1 MTWDT
6 ERAMGTMKPILGL
19 ILCGFFVSASAFDQE
34 TVDKMAAAAAAA
46 VWKVKQAAE
55 VSALQEG
62 NHLSIERRGWIPIQS
77 CKSDIIQNH
86 MECQNAHDGVIND
99 STGWAYGPPVL
110 PTSVVFTLFK
120 PAKVNRVGIKF
131 MFRNSDGVA
140 KKFQIFLK
148 KGEKWVEPQVR
159 VEGFTSAVTSGS
171 VVELK
176 FPSKSVDIAFAREND
191 VTAVR
196 ITVHSAFSKK
206 GNSVFSEVFVQ
217 NIPEGN
223 CTTVGGLQPNY
234 PCIFPF
240 VNRYSNAVH
249 YSCTTDQGFPPWC
262 ATRVNNNGKMTD
274 YKYIGFCDQSCE
286 VEELST
292 CYTTNSRNT
301 EKAFEDSNIERRTC
315 IFPFLLSTEL
325 AEKTGKP
332 KDKWYTECVQREN
345 SVPVCA
351 TTVND
356 HGVMIDYGACGPECP
371 NSPIASQCIA
381 ASGST
386 GKGSRCVFPSCDS
399 NEKKLILGCTAE
411 GKCPTAVKKELKH
424 IDNEWGFCHEK
435 DSCDK
440 NECITVGGARTG
452 EACRF
457 PFRNPWTKE
466 MHYNCTTARL
476 EEEEGDGD
484 KYPSAPW
491 CAVDTKE
498 NALMVD
504 KSWGFCSKK
513 CPVEKQN
520 NCFIQHQPNDDYRL
534 KDMKRCIFPFKYND
548 MTYTQCTYVK
558 GTLKCPSEVDEKTG
572 IAEEK
577 HMEPCGASLSCYD
590 SITIGGNPIREGA
603 IAVGSYANKG
613 SKDLEVVFTFE
624 TGIEDSS
631 ESNWAVEASVTAGF
645 EAYGVSVEASI
656 TAGGGG
662 GSAASST
669 SHQSHSLTYKIPP
682 KTKVVLYQQ
691 VFSSG
696 NFESRTFKLTL
707 EQTSLSASRNE
718 PTTRTLLTSF
728 ENMKSRDV

>member
-1 MTWDT
+1 MGI
-6 ERAMGTMKPILGL
+6 EGAMGTMKPILGM
-19 ILCGFFVSASAFDQE
+19 ILCGIFASAFDQE

-46 VWKVKQAAE
+46 VWKLNQAAE
-55 VSALQEG
+55 LSALQEG

-99 STGWAYGPPVL
+99 SNGWAYGPPVL
-110 PTSVVFTLFK
+110 PTNVTFTLFK
-120 PAKVNRVGIKF
+120 LAKVNRVGIKF
-131 MFRNSDGVA
+131 MFRNPDGVA

-148 KGEKWVEPQVR
+148 KGEKWVEPKVR
-159 VEGFTSAVTSGS
+159 VEVFSSAVTSGS
-171 VVELK
+171 VVELE

-191 VTAVR
+191 VTAMR
-196 ITVHSAFSKK
+196 ITVHSAFSEK

-292 CYTTNSRNT
+292 CYTTNSRKT
-301 EKAFEDSNIERRTC
+301 EKAFEDSNIEGRTC

-351 TTVND
+351 TTVDEN
-356 HGVMIDYGACGPECP
+356 GRMIDFGNCGPECP

-381 ASGST
+381 ASGFS
-386 GKGSRCVFPSCDS
+386 GKGSRCVFPSYDS
-399 NEKKLILGCTAE
+399 NKQKMILECTAE

-424 IDNEWGFCHEK
+424 IDNEWGYCHEK

-498 NALMVD
+498 NDLMVD
-504 KSWGFCSKK
+504 KSWGFCSK
-513 CPVEKQN
+513 
-520 NCFIQHQPNDDYRL
+520 
-534 KDMKRCIFPFKYND
+534 
-548 MTYTQCTYVK
+548 
-558 GTLKCPSEVDEKTG
+558 KCPSEVDEKTG

-631 ESNWAVEASVTAGF
+631 ESNWEVEASVTAGF

-662 GSAASST
+662 GSASSSS

-707 EQTSLSASRNE
+707 
-718 PTTRTLLTSF
+718 
-728 ENMKSRDV
+728 